1 MDKRKKKFLRK
12 ELSWIFLKIFTFLCD
27 KCSLSLLYI
36 IGAFLGRIAY
46 TVVLPHKKVA
56 LESLS
61 IAFPDF
67 SLKKRKK
74 IAKEFFIFMAQSF
87 FELIYFLKKPHLLE
101 EEVKTEGE
109 NFLKKALGKNKGVIL
124 LTAHLGNFPL
134 ISLVLAKKGYR
145 INVVARP
152 MRDEK
157 IDIFVNNLRNKA
169 GIKTI
174 LSYPRKECVESILRA
189 LRNNEIVMIQMDQN
203 FGTGGVWVKFF
214 NKLAATPVGPVI
226 FALRTKA
233 AIVPAYIKKDEDKY
247 LIRFLPEEPLDYFPN
262 REEMVLKNVAK
273 FTRIIESWIRENP
286 SYWSWN
292 HRRWKSRPSESVLRA
307 KFKVQKD

>member
-1 MDKRKKKFLRK
+1 VDKKKRKFLRK
-12 ELSWIFLKIFTFLCD
+12 KLSWIFFKVFIFLSD
-27 KCSLSLLYI
+27 KCSLSSLYR

-46 TVVLPHKKVA
+46 IVVLPHKKVA
-56 LESLS
+56 LESLR
-61 IAFPDF
+61 IAFPEF

-74 IAKEFFIFMAQSF
+74 IAKEFFVFMGQSF
-87 FELIYFLKKPHLLE
+87 FELIYFLKKPHLLKE
-101 EEVKTEGE
+101 GVKIEGE
-109 NFLKKALGKNKGVIL
+109 NFLKEALNKKKGVIL

-134 ISLVLAKKGYR
+134 ISLVLARKGYK

-214 NKLAATPVGPVI
+214 NKLAATPVGPIV

-233 AIVPAYIKKDEDKY
+233 AIVPAYIKKNGDKH

-262 REEMVLKNVAK
+262 REEMILKNVAK
-273 FTRIIESWIRENP
+273 FTQMIEGWIRENP

-292 HRRWKSRPSESVLRA
+292 HRRWKSRPSESVLRI